1 MRVLERLAQ
10 RGADTGHVAVGD
22 RPRPQELGQRSAPN
36 ELGDEVD
43 VVAVGGQL
51 VDRDDRRVAE
61 SCGRSRLALHPLLAR
76 SALARDGL
84 DGDLALELLVPC
96 QPDDA
101 EAACAEAALE
111 PVAPEHESR
120 AGGARESFGRVR
132 GPEWQGPGLLAQ
144 AELKTVHS
152 RFRFRS
158 AKSASCPPFILP
170 PERHGR
176 LRTPGAILL
185 SFLDEPDEPVARR
198 TRRRPPGGPST
209 DRQTLMVRR
218 TLAGGAVLLVLI
230 LLVLGFRGCL
240 NARKESAIKDYV
252 RESSELAQQSRL
264 QGENLFNLLS
274 EPGDQDE
281 AIDRENAV
289 NGLRV
294 ESATTV
300 DQARDLDVPDEL
312 STAQDYFIDALELRR
327 DSIARVAD
335 ELPGALADQ
344 ERRQST
350 DQIAQVM
357 QFISASDVLL
367 VGRWKP
373 STEQTLESEDLQ
385 GEVALPRDR
394 ALEILPDI
402 QWVDPSFVA
411 DQIEGIRSGTGA
423 TGDAAPGLHGNGLGT
438 VSLGGVALTPGAGAT
453 VPLTEDLAFEVQVHQ
468 PGREQRDG
476 RERARHGRRGRR
488 GNRPRGV
495 DRHDRRRRAADRHAP
510 AGRAAPDRP
519 ERADQGRRRAGRR
532 RAEDRQ
538 QRG

>member
-1 MRVLERLAQ
+1 M
-10 RGADTGHVAVGD
+10 
-22 RPRPQELGQRSAPN
+22 
-36 ELGDEVD
+36 
-43 VVAVGGQL
+43 
-51 VDRDDRRVAE
+51 
-61 SCGRSRLALHPLLAR
+61 
-76 SALARDGL
+76 
-84 DGDLALELLVPC
+84 
-96 QPDDA
+96 
-101 EAACAEAALE
+101 
-111 PVAPEHESR
+111 
-120 AGGARESFGRVR
+120 
-132 GPEWQGPGLLAQ
+132 
-144 AELKTVHS
+144 
-152 RFRFRS
+152 
-158 AKSASCPPFILP
+158 
-170 PERHGR
+170 
-176 LRTPGAILL
+176 
-185 SFLDEPDEPVARR
+185 
-198 TRRRPPGGPST
+198 
-209 DRQTLMVRR
+209 
-218 TLAGGAVLLVLI
+218 LLVLI

-240 NARKESAIKDYV
+240 SARKESAIKDYV

-453 VPLTEDLAFEVQVHQ
+453 VPLTEDLAFEVQVINQGENNETDVNVRVTVGEGDEAIDLEESIDTIAVGEQQTVTLPLGAQ
-468 PGREQRDG
+468 PPTGQNVPIKVVVEPVDGEQMTDNN
-476 RERARHGRRGRR
+476 E
-488 GNRPRGV
+488 
-495 DRHDRRRRAADRHAP
+495 ADFTAIFTR
-510 AGRAAPDRP
+510 
-519 ERADQGRRRAGRR
+519 
-532 RAEDRQ
+532 
-538 QRG
+538 